1 MVCGT
6 QPGQNAVDG
15 RSLLGPVVD
24 EWERELEPVFGF
36 PDGDDLLARLVKNS
50 PAPLRERLAAE
61 TRERLRRAEPL
72 RGAADEQDSRR
83 GYEIRHDSV

>member
-6 QPGQNAVDG
+6 QPGQHAVDW

-24 EWERELEPVFGF
+24 ERKRELEPVLGF

-61 TRERLRRAEPL
+61 TRERLRGAEPL
-72 RGAADEQDSRR
+72 RGTADEQDPRD
-83 GYEIRHDSV
+83 G